1 MSEPRHDRAQAHF
14 LAVADAVQ
22 GALQGE
28 ERFLASLI
36 GEHTDFVRINRGR
49 IRQPGSVQQSTLT
62 LRLVEGRRHASAELT
77 LSGAPDED
85 RARALGAVAQLREV
99 LPSLPD
105 DPHLLLCEEQTETTD
120 VGPRA
125 LPPGADIVEA
135 ALSAA
140 GEAVDLV
147 GVYAGGEV
155 TRAFASSTGQREW
168 FSRSSFTL
176 DWCLVHSADKAVKS
190 TVAGATFDERALQA
204 RMDEARAQLSVL
216 ARPAKKLSPGGYR
229 AWLSP
234 AAVGE
239 VMGLLSWGAFS
250 ARSLAARTSPWS
262 RLEAGEA
269 RLDPRVRITE
279 DNAGGVAPRF
289 QAEGFR
295 QPAAVPLIDG
305 GALVGRLVSPRSAL
319 EYGLPQNGANA
330 NEQPGS
336 LAMAPGELPSAEA
349 LRALGTGVWVGNLWY
364 LNWTDR
370 SVGRFTGMTRF
381 ASFWVEGG
389 EIVAPIDV
397 MRFDDTLYRW
407 LGSELIALGAEAPL
421 QLSTDT
427 YFNRSTDSL
436 RLPGLLIGDLRFTL

>member
-1 MSEPRHDRAQAHF
+1 MSQSGNDRAEAHF
-14 LAVADAVQ
+14 NALVDGVQ
-22 GALQGE
+22 AQLRGD

-36 GEHTDFVRINRGR
+36 GESTDFVRINRGR

-62 LRLVEGRRHASAELT
+62 LRLVDGRRHASAELT
-77 LSGAPDED
+77 LSGALDED
-85 RARALGAVAQLREV
+85 HARLAVAVSGLREV
-99 LPSLPD
+99 LPALPD
-105 DPHLLLCEEQTETTD
+105 DPHLLLCDDQTQTSD
-120 VGPRA
+120 VGPDT
-125 LPPGADIVEA
+125 LPPGADIVDA
-135 ALSAA
+135 ALAAA
-140 GEAVDLV
+140 GNAVDMV
-147 GVYAGGEV
+147 GIYAGGRV

-190 TVAGATFDERALQA
+190 TVAGADFDQAALAQ
-204 RMDEARAQLSVL
+204 RMEQSRLQLSVL
-216 ARPAKKLSPGGYR
+216 ARPARKLSPGGYR

-269 RLDPRVRITE
+269 ALDPRVSITE

-295 QPAAVPLIDG
+295 QPATVPLIGDG
-305 GALVGRLVSPRSAL
+305 KLVGRLISPRSAV

-336 LAMAPGELPSAEA
+336 ISMAPGALPSAEA
-349 LRALGTGVWVGNLWY
+349 LAALGTGVWVGNLWY

-407 LGSELIALGAEAPL
+407 LGSELVAIGAEAPL

-427 YFNRSTDSL
+427 YFNRSTDSM
-436 RLPGLLIGDLRFTL
+436 RLPGLLVGDLRFTL

>member
-1 MSEPRHDRAQAHF
+1 MSQPTHDQAQAHF
-14 LAVADAVQ
+14 MALADGVQ
-22 GALQGE
+22 GALRGE

-36 GEHTDFVRINRGR
+36 GEQTDFVRINRGR
-49 IRQPGSVQQSTLT
+49 IRQPGSVQQRGLT

-77 LSGAPDED
+77 LSGALDED
-85 RARALGAVAQLREV
+85 LARARAALDGLREV
-99 LPSLPD
+99 LPALPD
-105 DPHLLLCEEQTETTD
+105 DPHLLLCDDQTQTAD
-120 VGPRA
+120 IGPNH
-125 LPPGADIVEA
+125 LPSGADIVDA

-140 GEAVDLV
+140 GDAVDLV
-147 GVYAGGEV
+147 GIYAGGEV

-176 DWCLVHSADKAVKS
+176 DWCLVHSADKAVKN
-190 TVAGATFDERALQA
+190 TLAGATFDESALRSRMDQA
-204 RMDEARAQLSVL
+204 RAELAVL
-216 ARPAKKLSPGGYR
+216 ARPARTLSPGGYR

-262 RLEAGEA
+262 RLESGEA
-269 RLDPRVRITE
+269 RLDPRVCITE

-295 QPAAVPLIDG
+295 QPAAVPLIEG

-319 EYGLPQNGANA
+319 EFGLPQNGANA

-336 LAMAPGELPSAEA
+336 IAMAGGALPTAEA

-381 ASFWVEGG
+381 ASFWVENG

-407 LGSELIALGAEAPL
+407 LGSELIEIGAETPL

-436 RLPGLLIGDLRFTL
+436 RLPGLLISDLRFTL

>member
-1 MSEPRHDRAQAHF
+1 MSQSGNDRAEAHF
-14 LAVADAVQ
+14 NALVDGVQ
-22 GALQGE
+22 AQLRGD

-36 GEHTDFVRINRGR
+36 GESTDFVRINRGR

-62 LRLVEGRRHASAELT
+62 LRLVDGRRHASAELT
-77 LSGAPDED
+77 LSGALDED
-85 RARALGAVAQLREV
+85 HARLSAAVSGLREV
-99 LPSLPD
+99 LPALPD
-105 DPHLLLCEEQTETTD
+105 DPHLLLCDDQTQTSD
-120 VGPRA
+120 VGPDT
-125 LPPGADIVEA
+125 LPPGADIVDA
-135 ALSAA
+135 ALAAA
-140 GEAVDLV
+140 GDAVDMV
-147 GVYAGGEV
+147 GIYAGGRV

-190 TVAGATFDERALQA
+190 TVAGADFDQAALAQ
-204 RMDEARAQLSVL
+204 RMEQSRLQLSVL
-216 ARPAKKLSPGGYR
+216 ARPARKLSPGGYR

-269 RLDPRVRITE
+269 ALDPRVSITE

-295 QPAAVPLIDG
+295 QPATVPLIG
-305 GALVGRLVSPRSAL
+305 GGKLVGRLISPRSAV

-336 LAMAPGELPSAEA
+336 ISMAPGALPSAEA
-349 LRALGTGVWVGNLWY
+349 LAALGTGVWVGNLWY

-407 LGSELIALGAEAPL
+407 LGSELVAIGAEAPL

-427 YFNRSTDSL
+427 YFNRSTDSM
-436 RLPGLLIGDLRFTL
+436 RLPGLLVGDLRFTL